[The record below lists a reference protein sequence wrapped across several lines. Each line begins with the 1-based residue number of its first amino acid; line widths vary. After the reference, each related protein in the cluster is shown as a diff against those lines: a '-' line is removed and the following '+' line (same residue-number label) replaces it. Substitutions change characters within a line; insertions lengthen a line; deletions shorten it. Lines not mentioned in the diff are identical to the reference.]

1 MNCPCKLFICENF
14 SGSVYKLC
22 VFMNKFH
29 VTYGVHCAVSIC
41 IKLTSSLT
49 KELAVYYG
57 QFSRR
62 EDLVI

>member
-1 MNCPCKLFICENF
+1 MKCLSYSFVRT
-14 SGSVYKLC
+14 SQVQYTSC

-29 VTYGVHCAVSIC
+29 VTYGGHCAVSIC

-57 QFSRR
+57 QFSRG
-62 EDLVI
+62 EDLVT